1 MNSLKRLKAEGRA
14 RREAQEFMIDVLNL
28 MAMSYAIELHE
39 EHGFGAERIAR
50 LTDAAI
56 RRVHSTIGRYEGEYT
71 ETALE
76 SWCRTFG
83 FIPKI
88 GLDERGAVKFCGSS
102 MKKQRAR
109 RISGLSASKKADKR
123 SAVGEA

>member
-50 LTDAAI
+50 LTGRSDQARTFDDRQI
-56 RRVHSTIGRYEGEYT
+56 RRRIHG
-71 ETALE
+71 
-76 SWCRTFG
+76 
-83 FIPKI
+83 
-88 GLDERGAVKFCGSS
+88 DGS
-102 MKKQRAR
+102 
-109 RISGLSASKKADKR
+109 
-123 SAVGEA
+123 